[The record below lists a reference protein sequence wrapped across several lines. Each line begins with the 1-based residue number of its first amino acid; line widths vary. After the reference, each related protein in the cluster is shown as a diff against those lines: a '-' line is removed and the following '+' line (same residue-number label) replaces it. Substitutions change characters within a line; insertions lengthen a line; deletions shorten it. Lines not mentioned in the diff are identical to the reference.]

1 MYILPQELPISVAE
15 DTGRCKDERHVKM
28 VPQHPERLL
37 LHDTSE
43 VKHNLSDPETPEDE
57 RKNVFGEVI
66 RPSVEDSVQPPS
78 KVSGWITP
86 SGKTAASARS
96 KQNATKLSQP
106 SSRYGV

>member
-1 MYILPQELPISVAE
+1 VYVLPQELPISVEA
-15 DTGRCKDERHVKM
+15 DTGRYKDEHHVKM

-66 RPSVEDSVQPPS
+66 KRSVEDTVQPHS
-78 KVSGWITP
+78 KASSGITP
-86 SGKTAASARS
+86 SRSTAASARS
-96 KQNATKLSQP
+96 KQNTTKLPQP
-106 SSRYGV
+106 SSR